1 MGIKEFDVLV
11 VGELN
16 VDLILN
22 KIESLPEIGKE
33 VIAQEMVQTLGSSSA
48 IFANNICVL
57 GTEVAFLG
65 KVGKDSFSALITSSL
80 SQGGVDISNIIKTPH
95 FLTGLTVAMN
105 YGHDRAMVTYP
116 GAMND
121 LRIQDIQDEVLKSAS
136 HMHLSSIFL
145 QEGLKPDVISLFKRA
160 KELGKT
166 TSFDPQWDPHEK
178 WDIDL
183 KSLLPYVDVFLPNAN
198 ELMQFTSKSAIEDAI
213 SAIKSF
219 CNVVVVKNG
228 VNGAI
233 MWDKTEIVMQKAFLN
248 EAIIDAIGAGD
259 SFNAGFI
266 YNYTN
271 KKSLPEC
278 LEFGALSGAINTTGA
293 GGTSAFKTFDNVKK
307 VAREKFNYTI
317 CV

>member
-1 MGIKEFDVLV
+1 MGIKKFDVLV

-33 VIAQEMVQTLGSSSA
+33 VIAREMVQTLGSSSA

-57 GTEVAFLG
+57 GTKVTFLG
-65 KVGKDSFSALITSSL
+65 KVGMDSFSALITSSL
-80 SQGGVDISNIIKTPH
+80 SRGGVDISNIIKTPH

-105 YGHDRAMVTYP
+105 YGHDRAMLTYP

-121 LRIQDIQDEVLKSAS
+121 LRIQDIPDEVLKSAS

-145 QEGLKPDVISLFKRA
+145 QEGLKPDVINLFKRA
-160 KELGKT
+160 KELGMT

-178 WDIDL
+178 WDVDL
-183 KSLLPYVDVFLPNAN
+183 KSLLPYVDVFLPNAS
-198 ELMQFTSKSAIEDAI
+198 ELMQFTSKSDLEDAI

-228 VNGAI
+228 VDGAI
-233 MWDKTEIVMQKAFLN
+233 MWDKTKIVMQKAFLN
-248 EAIIDAIGAGD
+248 EAIKDAIGAGD

-266 YNYTN
+266 NYYIN

-317 CV
+317 